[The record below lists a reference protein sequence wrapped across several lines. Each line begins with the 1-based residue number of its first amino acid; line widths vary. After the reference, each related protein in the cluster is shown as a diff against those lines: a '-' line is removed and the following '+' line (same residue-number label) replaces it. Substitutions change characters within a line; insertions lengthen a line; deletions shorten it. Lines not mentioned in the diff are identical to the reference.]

1 MNFILCF
8 VLFFNDYDT
17 TISYIYI
24 YMNND
29 VIDLYIYIYKKMIDY
44 DMDFKK

>member
-1 MNFILCF
+1 MIQQ
-8 VLFFNDYDT
+8 YH
-17 TISYIYI
+17 IYI

-29 VIDLYIYIYKKMIDY
+29 VIDFYINIYIYIYKKMIDY

>member
-1 MNFILCF
+1 MIQQ
-8 VLFFNDYDT
+8 YH
-17 TISYIYI
+17 IYIYI

-29 VIDLYIYIYKKMIDY
+29 VIDFYINIYIYIYKKMIDY

>member
-1 MNFILCF
+1 MIQQ
-8 VLFFNDYDT
+8 YH
-17 TISYIYI
+17 IHIYI

-29 VIDLYIYIYKKMIDY
+29 VIDFYINIYIYIYKKMIDY